1 VYGEGG
7 MLDDRNWYDDNYT
20 LAGMNPTTKAKLFLS
35 GQCNLVMVS
44 LGTCVKSDGT
54 HGYDSLRVYSPIKDP
69 TVTPLGYGY
78 RNAGGVQVS
87 GGNDAIR
94 YFLSGGRDDETG
106 VFQLDP
112 YEKRRFD

>member
-1 VYGEGG
+1 